1 MLLIAAWALFAWG
14 AVAAGYGVYAF
25 SAALTSQ
32 STFHATQAGVALLIA
47 TVSVSAGFLVVM
59 LGRLGRAPQSPVQAG
74 PEGDGAR
81 MEGEAEG

>member
-1 MLLIAAWALFAWG
+1 MVMLAASALFAWG

-47 TVSVSAGFLVVM
+47 TVSFSAGVLVMV
-59 LGRLGRAPQSPVQAG
+59 LGRLARVLRPSENK
-74 PEGDGAR
+74 PEHPGADDGETAS
-81 MEGEAEG
+81 